1 MSTQQYL
8 YVPAG
13 SRTSRKDIEASS
25 YTTTPSRSP
34 DHTPDPSGQACYH
47 VDPPPPKPGRNYNYV
62 PASSRTSRKDIDE
75 SSYTTT
81 PSRTPGQ
88 RTPLSGQS
96 CYANGPSSSLLSSSS
111 SRGAAP
117 GMNVRAD
124 QTRVDI
130 RGSTGVRD
138 GVRDG
143 DMGLVARPNL
153 SSRRSVEMVDSALRG
168 LQDDDRDVA
177 AENQQ
182 AQQAPKEWEKNM
194 IGNKRD

>member
-1 MSTQQYL
+1 
-8 YVPAG
+8 
-13 SRTSRKDIEASS
+13 
-25 YTTTPSRSP
+25 
-34 DHTPDPSGQACYH
+34 
-47 VDPPPPKPGRNYNYV
+47 
-62 PASSRTSRKDIDE
+62 
-75 SSYTTT
+75 
-81 PSRTPGQ
+81 
-88 RTPLSGQS
+88 
-96 CYANGPSSSLLSSSS
+96 
-111 SRGAAP
+111 
-117 GMNVRAD
+117 MNVRAD

-168 LQDDDRDVA
+168 LQDDDRDVV